1 MSKELWKFVNKL
13 IVGQKPRVKKFDLHI
28 YITYIIIIFK
38 KDTVFRKLNI
48 WNKYFFTKIMDK
60 ISKEN
65 ILQL

>member
-48 WNKYFFTKIMDK
+48 WNKYFFY
-60 ISKEN
+60 
-65 ILQL
+65 